1 MGDNMMKK
9 VQSFGPLVYIVG
21 LVIAILAGIVPLGA
35 NLVVW
40 VSLLLGLIGI
50 FVGLMNIRD
59 KEILLFLVAAIAF
72 MISASSLS
80 SVFSTLGE
88 QFGINFLGQAVAQIL
103 ANIVILTA
111 PAAAVVAVKALY
123 DISRE

>member
-1 MGDNMMKK
+1 MMKK

-72 MISASSLS
+72 MISASSLA

>member
-1 MGDNMMKK
+1 MMKK
-9 VQSFGPLVYIVG
+9 VQSFGPLAYIVG
-21 LVIAILAGIVPLGA
+21 LVIAIIAGVVPLGA

-59 KEILLFLVAAIAF
+59 KEVLLFLVAAIAF
-72 MISASSLS
+72 MISASSLA
-80 SVFSTLGE
+80 SVFSTLGA
-88 QFGINFLGQAVAQIL
+88 QFGVDFLGQAISQIL
-103 ANIVILTA
+103 ANVVVLTA
-111 PAAAVVAVKALY
+111 PAAAVVAIKALY

>member
-1 MGDNMMKK
+1 MG
-9 VQSFGPLVYIVG
+9 LLIA
-21 LVIAILAGIVPLGA
+21 VIAGLVPLGA

-72 MISASSLS
+72 MISASSLA
-80 SVFSTLGE
+80 SVFATLGT
-88 QFGINFLGQAVAQIL
+88 QFGVNFLGQAITQIL
-103 ANIVILTA
+103 ANIVVLTA
-111 PAAAVVAVKALY
+111 PAAAVVAIKALY
-123 DISRE
+123 EISRN